1 MTIMMSLQVRSSDS
15 LDSTMLP
22 VGGGVDVAN
31 LLNSRS
37 KTKWLEDNDGDDESS
52 PLVDSFP
59 IDGGGGENGDDPDD
73 DDDDTDDAS
82 ISSRNCRKMASLIRH
97 TRWATA

>member
-31 LLNSRS
+31 RLSSRS
-37 KTKWLEDNDGDDESS
+37 KTKWLEDNDGDDDRS
-52 PLVDSFP
+52 LADSFP
-59 IDGGGGENGDDPDD
+59 IDGGGENGDDPDD
-73 DDDDTDDAS
+73 DDDDDTDDDS